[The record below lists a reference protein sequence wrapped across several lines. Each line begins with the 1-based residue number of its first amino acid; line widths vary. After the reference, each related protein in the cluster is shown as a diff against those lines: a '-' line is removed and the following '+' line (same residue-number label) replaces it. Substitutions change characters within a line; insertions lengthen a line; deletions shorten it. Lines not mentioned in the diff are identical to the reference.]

1 MRAKPPGVRRGRTA
15 TVAGAAA
22 RRGRGGA
29 EAVRALARRD
39 GEAMPAAG
47 DGLRAGGRRQGRC
60 DRAAASERG
69 REDRGCAVRGGAD
82 GVGGRCAVSAQRVAP
97 ERVNRGRGGR

>member
-1 MRAKPPGVRRGRTA
+1 M
-15 TVAGAAA
+15 AGAAA
-22 RRGRGGA
+22 RRGQDGA
-29 EAVRALARRD
+29 EAERALVRRD

-69 REDRGCAVRGGAD
+69 REDRGCVVRGGAD
-82 GVGGRCAVSAQRVAP
+82 CVGGRCAVSAQRVAP
-97 ERVNRGRGGR
+97 EHADRGQGGR